1 MTRPL
6 LAGAMLILASCTSPD
21 SAANKGKA
29 SPSPTSTEPID
40 ARRFVGKPFSSLVAE
55 RKEFLVGKRAVSRA
69 ALGVYSEA
77 DGIEIPG
84 QLREIN
90 GRDILV
96 FFTCRMDRCST
107 ASNVILVDVKNKTME
122 VASLTEGRFVVVV
135 DGPPD
140 LAEFARK
147 YCKETICRTPE
158 TTTGPK

>member
-1 MTRPL
+1 MNRL
-6 LAGAMLILASCTSPD
+6 LPAVALLLASCAPSD
-21 SAANKGKA
+21 SAESKGQA
-29 SPSPTSTEPID
+29 SPSPTSPDLTDP
-40 ARRFVGKPFSSLVAE
+40 RLFVGKPFSSLVAE
-55 RKEFLVGKRAVSRA
+55 RREFLVSKRAVSRA

-84 QLREIN
+84 QLQKIG

-107 ASNVILVDVKNKTME
+107 ASNVMLVDLRNRAME
-122 VASLTEGRFVVVV
+122 VASLTEGKFVVVV

-147 YCKETICRTPE
+147 HCKVTSSEATE
-158 TTTGPK
+158 NK

>member
-1 MTRPL
+1 
-6 LAGAMLILASCTSPD
+6 
-21 SAANKGKA
+21 
-29 SPSPTSTEPID
+29 
-40 ARRFVGKPFSSLVAE
+40 
-55 RKEFLVGKRAVSRA
+55 VSRE

-84 QLREIN
+84 QLRRIA

-107 ASNVILVDVKNKTME
+107 ASNVILVDVDNRAMHVGNRTD
-122 VASLTEGRFVVVV
+122 GRFVVVV

-147 YCKETICRTPE
+147 YCDQTSCA
-158 TTTGPK
+158 TTEAK